1 MSPFRDQNLQQPYD
15 LTWKIENPEMGY
27 WAQQANTEKPLG
39 MPWFPYLTFDLCRLA
54 PNRFYSIHTLSRL
67 RETLYMPGER
77 ELWHMGNQNNSIM
90 LLGVVKHRDGTYQ
103 RKILSQSPDRGGN
116 LKFNLS

>member
-67 RETLYMPGER
+67 RETLYMPGGKRTVAHGEP
-77 ELWHMGNQNNSIM
+77 EQFYYASWGCETSGWKVSKEDLIT
-90 LLGVVKHRDGTYQ
+90 VA
-103 RKILSQSPDRGGN
+103 
-116 LKFNLS
+116 